1 MICITFSNINFK
13 EDLIWIDSQGHE
25 VNILNGSENLITSG
39 APIVIEFWP
48 YGLKQNNAWDKMK
61 QTLKRFNFYC
71 DLSNDSMELLEVNN
85 ENIEK
90 LF

>member
-1 MICITFSNINFK
+1 
-13 EDLIWIDSQGHE
+13 
-25 VNILNGSENLITSG
+25 
-39 APIVIEFWP
+39 
-48 YGLKQNNAWDKMK
+48 MK

-90 LF
+90 LFSNWDKENPNKHSLFTDLLLLSNK